1 LQTNTPFL
9 PRAFPVL
16 VFATTAVIII
26 AANYVDRQYAVLASN
41 FLNLA
46 ITGPLVAVSIL
57 VLIRERTKGDLGKA
71 FACFASFAVAWFV
84 AERIWTIY
92 ELVYKADPWPS
103 EADFFWLAGYPLYI
117 AFTIFYLRPFRN
129 TISLKL
135 VASAIAI
142 AAAMSILLTYHI
154 ALQES
159 SLSEFE
165 TVLGLAYPLADT
177 VSLVPVMVGLAL
189 FFRGQVSF
197 LWSCMLFGMLCF
209 VVADYGYLIFSL
221 ENSYYTGRL
230 IDIPYLWA
238 YVFFLFGSYNHAKVF
253 KKRSEENRF
262 NDQEKFR

>member
-1 LQTNTPFL
+1 MPFI
-9 PRAFPVL
+9 PRTFQLL
-16 VFATTAVIII
+16 VFAATAVIII
-26 AANYVDRQYAVLASN
+26 GTNYLDHEYAGLASN

-46 ITGPLVAVSIL
+46 ITAPLVAVSIL
-57 VLIRERTKGDLGKA
+57 VLIREKTRGDLGKA
-71 FACFASFAVAWFV
+71 FACFASFAVMWFV
-84 AERIWTIY
+84 AEQIWTIY
-92 ELVYKADPWPS
+92 EVIYNVDPWPS

-129 TISLKL
+129 MIPLRL
-135 VASAIAI
+135 VASAIGI
-142 AAAMSILLTYHI
+142 AATIGVLLIYYT

-197 LWSCMLFGMLCF
+197 LWSYMLFGMLGF
-209 VVADYGYLIFSL
+209 VVADYGYLFFSL
-221 ENSYYTGRL
+221 DDSYYTGHP
-230 IDIPYLWA
+230 IDITYNWA
-238 YVFFLFGSYNHAKVF
+238 YVFFLFGSYNHARLF

-262 NDQEKFR
+262 NNQEKFR